1 MGMRKLL
8 VALISFSV
16 LVLGAPTGSAAQKPC
31 TDDQL
36 LKIYKLAVE
45 FNNNRSYILK
55 FALNVDRS
63 VAGILKSQGDR
74 DVAAERLWWENFNTA
89 TSEAKRLTTEEKR
102 ILKLLKN
109 TFTCSGHGTD
119 LDPKYGY
126 IGVKKNVK
134 SKVWPTSVRL
144 TPAPENNLS
153 IATTALSTTEAKDCT
168 TLYKNRN
175 YVEASNYTSG
185 NLQYFKM
192 ENMSDCVVF
201 FELAFEFYCP
211 DRNTNLITNPNFP
224 YPANFKGNYKLEPR
238 QVWEI
243 NEGGFASTVSQK
255 CYSLTNRMPNFVRF
269 QGSSPSVRTTGVNS
283 PVIVLTP
290 SQVQANRKTCV
301 VGGSCPLG
309 SKGPGGGIVFYDAGS
324 KQSWGRYLEV
334 APSGWSGSTLDPK
347 ASWCTAGQDY
357 GNFQTKPGSNGAEAI
372 ESFLGIEIGSGPQN
386 TDLMVAKCTEG
397 AANIAR
403 NYSGGGKSD
412 WSLPSRN
419 EAEALWK
426 HQLNDKTIFEENPGA
441 FWTST
446 EWGYHNAIARFLDV
460 SVESLYADGKN
471 TTKHVRPIRAF

>member
-1 MGMRKLL
+1 
-8 VALISFSV
+8 
-16 LVLGAPTGSAAQKPC
+16 
-31 TDDQL
+31 
-36 LKIYKLAVE
+36 
-45 FNNNRSYILK
+45 
-55 FALNVDRS
+55 
-63 VAGILKSQGDR
+63 
-74 DVAAERLWWENFNTA
+74 
-89 TSEAKRLTTEEKR
+89 
-102 ILKLLKN
+102 
-109 TFTCSGHGTD
+109 
-119 LDPKYGY
+119 
-126 IGVKKNVK
+126 
-134 SKVWPTSVRL
+134 
-144 TPAPENNLS
+144 
-153 IATTALSTTEAKDCT
+153 
-168 TLYKNRN
+168 
-175 YVEASNYTSG
+175 
-185 NLQYFKM
+185 M

-403 NYSGGGKSD
+403 NYLHEMK
-412 WSLPSRN
+412 LR
-419 EAEALWK
+419 
-426 HQLNDKTIFEENPGA
+426 
-441 FWTST
+441 
-446 EWGYHNAIARFLDV
+446 RF
-460 SVESLYADGKN
+460 GN
-471 TTKHVRPIRAF
+471 TK